1 MLLISLIKRNILV
14 YLRDKSNVFFSLLSM
29 LIIIGLMVVF
39 LGKMNADNVVNLLQE
54 YGGIRDAVTDRHN
67 AEQLVMLWALA
78 GIVVVNSVTIT
89 LSMVG
94 IMVEDEIQKRLS
106 SFYVSPV
113 SRVIFVLGYIIAS
126 IIMAVFMCLLTVLVG
141 EAYFALIGADLLT
154 LNQMGKI
161 LLFILL
167 NVFTSSSLV
176 FLILN
181 FVHTSGALSG
191 LGTIIGTLVG
201 FLAGIY
207 LPMGMLPEKVQTV
220 IKCLPLV
227 HGSSFLR
234 DIFTDEI
241 LLKTFSNC
249 PQELIDGYK
258 EYMGMTITYQ
268 DEIIS
273 SGIKV
278 AFLLI
283 SGIIFIGISAI
294 LQKRRNVMS
303 R

>member
-1 MLLISLIKRNILV
+1 MLLIRLVKRNILV
-14 YLRDKSNVFFSLLSM
+14 YLRDRSNVFFSLLSM

-39 LGKMNADNVVNLLQE
+39 LGKMNADNVVELLKQ
-54 YGGIRDAVTDRHN
+54 YGGARDTSADRNN
-67 AEQLVMLWALA
+67 AEQLVMLWTLA

-106 SFYVSPV
+106 SFYVSSV
-113 SRVIFVLGYIIAS
+113 NRVVFVMGYVLAA
-126 IIMAVFMCLLTVLVG
+126 IIMGVIMCCLTVVIG
-141 EAYFALIGADLLT
+141 EGYFIVSGAGLLT
-154 LNQMGKI
+154 LTQLVKI

-167 NVFTSSSLV
+167 NVFVSSGMV

-181 FVHTSGALSG
+181 FVHSQGALSG
-191 LGTIIGTLVG
+191 IGIIIGTLVG
-201 FLAGIY
+201 FFAGIY
-207 LPMGMLPEKVQTV
+207 LPIGMLPEKVQTV
-220 IKCLPLV
+220 IKCFPLV

-234 DIFTDEI
+234 DIFTQDI
-241 LLKTFSNC
+241 LAKTFSNC

-258 EYMGMTITYQ
+258 EYMGMSITY
-268 DEIIS
+268 DGEIIS
-273 SGIKV
+273 DVIKM
-278 AFLLI
+278 AFLAI
-283 SGIIFIGISAI
+283 SGIIFIGISAA